1 MLTNGSGVKE
11 EDVVYYPYGETFTN
25 TGTANVAYKYT
36 GKELDGSTGLYFYEA
51 RYYDAT
57 LGRFISA
64 DTMVQ
69 SPTDPQ
75 AFNRYSYAR
84 NNPIIFNDPS
94 GHFFKKIF
102 KKLRKALNSPL
113 GRAIGWVVNPML
125 FQFAD
130 PGTRNYTLPVA
141 AGATVGWVPFV
152 GPVLAG
158 AASGAVSAAL
168 AGGVLAKALGW
179 APQQEQREQWQVE
192 D

>member
-1 MLTNGSGVKE
+1 VASGSTSYFHPDYLGSTSVLTNGSGVKE

-125 FQFAD
+125 FQF
-130 PGTRNYTLPVA
+130 V
-141 AGATVGWVPFV
+141 
-152 GPVLAG
+152 VLVKG
-158 AASGAVSAAL
+158 SGLVIRHA
-168 AGGVLAKALGW
+168 
-179 APQQEQREQWQVE
+179 
-192 D
+192 